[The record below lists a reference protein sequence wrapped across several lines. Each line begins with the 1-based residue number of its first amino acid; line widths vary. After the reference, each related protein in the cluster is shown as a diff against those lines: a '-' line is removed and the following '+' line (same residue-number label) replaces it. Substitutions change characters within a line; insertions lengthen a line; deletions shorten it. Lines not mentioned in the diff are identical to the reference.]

1 VKQQPSLESQDVLGG
16 ALDNA
21 GFVVIKDGD
30 ANYVAYDVM
39 DGEPISVGHT
49 PIEPLNDLV
58 GMNLISGADM
68 QKVQSML
75 DKQPSRQLDPGGPAQ
90 GAALVRKPQSY
101 YQEGEY
107 FAPQETGGQGRLTPL
122 AASEV
127 QGGRR
132 QQQRGK
138 NLAKQYQAAD
148 RTLEGVRSAV
158 SPQETLSKLAPL
170 KSVEGGASRRDLA
183 RVAASQLR
191 RQVNAFGN
199 KEEDLVSKAFFP
211 KQYEQMVRLQ
221 ELAQDIEDARNLQNQ
236 RKSSAV
242 RGPRRGA
249 ERAEFDDA
257 VRQETR
263 AIDRF
268 YKALEE
274 SDVPVTD
281 NRKRWDVISGD
292 VSRLARMARAQ
303 TGGLVEM
310 GPDGRTVAN
319 NLKQLITQAGAEGV
333 PIRQFAA
340 RMVNDLQDSG
350 PITEALRRNDVESA
364 LQTLMRGAARDE
376 FDMDNP
382 EDIMR

>member
-1 VKQQPSLESQDVLGG
+1 
-16 ALDNA
+16 
-21 GFVVIKDGD
+21 
-30 ANYVAYDVM
+30 
-39 DGEPISVGHT
+39 
-49 PIEPLNDLV
+49 
-58 GMNLISGADM
+58 
-68 QKVQSML
+68 
-75 DKQPSRQLDPGGPAQ
+75 
-90 GAALVRKPQSY
+90 
-101 YQEGEY
+101 
-107 FAPQETGGQGRLTPL
+107 
-122 AASEV
+122 
-127 QGGRR
+127 
-132 QQQRGK
+132 
-138 NLAKQYQAAD
+138 
-148 RTLEGVRSAV
+148 
-158 SPQETLSKLAPL
+158 
-170 KSVEGGASRRDLA
+170 
-183 RVAASQLR
+183 
-191 RQVNAFGN
+191 
-199 KEEDLVSKAFFP
+199 
-211 KQYEQMVRLQ
+211 
-221 ELAQDIEDARNLQNQ
+221 
-236 RKSSAV
+236 
-242 RGPRRGA
+242 
-249 ERAEFDDA
+249 

-350 PITEALRRNDVESA
+350 PITEALRRNDVEGAMQA
-364 LQTLMRGAARDE
+364 LARGAARDE